1 MIKKYR
7 CGGSVRDEI
16 LGGEPKDYD
25 YVVVGSTPEEMLS
38 LGYKCVGNDF
48 PVFLH
53 PETGDEYALAR
64 TERKTGNKHTD
75 FEFVFTPDVTLEMD
89 SLRRDFTCNAIYK
102 DEKGNYIDYH
112 NGIKD
117 IEDGILRHVDSEYF
131 VQDPLRVLR
140 AGQFLCR
147 FGFDIAPETLD
158 LCKQM
163 VKDGMLNHLTP
174 ERIWNEIEK
183 ALHTPNFHEFIL
195 FLDKIDALQVIFPEL
210 AALKDVPENVIYHP
224 EGNAFKHTILT
235 LKQVYHC
242 FFEMDPIIEMDTTQ
256 MPLLNFGLMCHD
268 FGKQDTFKDE
278 WPAHHGH
285 DLLGLSRVDRL
296 CERLKIP
303 NIYQEHAWLACRYH
317 MKYYEFMKSKKKTQ
331 FDFVHDVT
339 DNFRYFDRLV
349 FLHRLHRCDLCGRE
363 GTIAPER
370 LENYWT
376 VTKRMNTIFSIMNGV
391 TLKDLPEKKQQELM
405 KYKGIVFGQRYREA
419 MISYMK
425 QELGRR
431 ENVQRETTGGD

>member
-1 MIKKYR
+1 MQKFA

-16 LGGEPKDYD
+16 LGGIPHDYD

-64 TERKTGNKHTD
+64 TERKTGDKHTD
-75 FEFVFTPDVTLEMD
+75 FKFEFGPDVTLEQD
-89 SLRRDFTCNAIYK
+89 LIRRDLTINAIAK
-102 DEKGNYIDYH
+102 DLDTGEYIDPF

-117 IEDGILRHVDSEYF
+117 IEDGVLRHVSEHF
-131 VQDPLRVLR
+131 IEDPLRVLR
-140 AGQFLCR
+140 VGQFFCR
-147 FGFDIAPETLD
+147 FGFSIAPETLK

-174 ERIWNEIEK
+174 ERIWSEIEK

-195 FLDKIDALQVIFPEL
+195 FLDKIDALQVIFPEV

-224 EGNAFKHTILT
+224 EGNTFNHVILT
-235 LKQVYHC
+235 LKQVYNC
-242 FFEMDPIIEMDTTQ
+242 FFDIDPNVQVNTNEMA
-256 MPLLNFGLMCHD
+256 LVNFGLLCHD
-268 FGKQDTFKDE
+268 LGKAHTNKEE

-285 DLLGLSRVDRL
+285 DLIGRSIVENL
-296 CERLKIP
+296 CLRLKVP
-303 NIYQEHAWLACRYH
+303 NDYKDAAIRACEYH
-317 MKYYEFMKSKKKTQ
+317 MKYYEFMKSAKKKQ
-331 FDFVHDVT
+331 FDFVKNVT

-349 FLHRLHRCDLCGRE
+349 FLHRIHRCDLCGRE

-370 LENYWT
+370 LENYWI
-376 VTKRMNTIFSIMNGV
+376 VTKRMNTIFSIMNGI
-391 TLKDLPEKKQQELM
+391 TLKDLPEDTQQRLL

-425 QELGRR
+425 GKL
-431 ENVQRETTGGD
+431 ND

>member
-1 MIKKYR
+1 MKIYQV
-7 CGGSVRDEI
+7 GGSVRDEI
-16 LGGEPKDYD
+16 LGKAPKDYD
-25 YVVVGSTPEEMLS
+25 YVVVGSTVQEMLDK
-38 LGYKCVGNDF
+38 GFKQVGNDF

-64 TERKTGNKHTD
+64 MERKTGDKHTD
-75 FEFVFTPDVTLEMD
+75 FEFEFGPNVTLQD
-89 SLRRDFTCNAIYK
+89 DLIRRDLTINAIAK
-102 DEKGNYIDYH
+102 DLVTGEYIDYF

-117 IEDGILRHVDSEYF
+117 LKDGILRHVSEHF
-131 VQDPLRVLR
+131 IEDPLRVLR
-140 AGQFLCR
+140 LGMFKSRYLFA
-147 FGFDIAPETLD
+147 IAPETLE

-195 FLDKIDALQVIFPEL
+195 FLDEIDALQVIFPEL

-235 LKQVYHC
+235 LKQVYNC
-242 FFEMDPIIEMDTTQ
+242 FFEMDPIIEMDITQ

-268 FGKQDTFKDE
+268 FGKQDTVKDE

-285 DLLGLSRVDRL
+285 DLLGLSRVDRM

-303 NIYQEHAWLACRYH
+303 NVYQEHAWLACRYH

-339 DNFRYFDRLV
+339 DNFRYFDRLT
-349 FLHRLHRCDLCGRE
+349 FLHRVHRCDLCGRE

-425 QELGRR
+425 HELGRR

>member
-1 MIKKYR
+1 MKIYAV
-7 CGGSVRDEI
+7 GGSIRNEL
-16 LGGEPKDYD
+16 LGVPPKDED
-25 YVVVGSTPEEMLS
+25 FVVVGSTIEEMLS
-38 LGYKCVGNDF
+38 LGYKQVGNDF

-53 PETGDEYALAR
+53 PETGCEYALAR
-64 TERKTGNKHTD
+64 KEVKTGDKHTD
-75 FEFVFTPDVTLEMD
+75 FKFEFGPHITLKED
-89 SLRRDFTCNAIYK
+89 LLRRDLTVNTLAK
-102 DEKGNYIDYH
+102 DLETGEIIDYF
-112 NGIKD
+112 NGQQD
-117 IEDGILRHVDSEYF
+117 LEDGILRHVSEHF
-131 VQDPLRVLR
+131 IEDPLRVLR
-140 AGQFLCR
+140 LAQFKTR
-147 FGFDIAPETLD
+147 FGFDVAPETMG

-195 FLDKIDALQVIFPEL
+195 FLDEIGALQVIFPEL

-235 LKQVYHC
+235 LKQVYNC
-242 FFEMDPIIEMDTTQ
+242 FFDMDPHVEVDTNEMA
-256 MPLLNFGLMCHD
+256 LLNFGLMCHD
-268 FGKQDTFKDE
+268 FGKQDTNKEE

-285 DLLGLSRVDRL
+285 DLLGLARVDRM

-303 NIYQEHAWLACRYH
+303 NVYQEHAWLACKYH
-317 MKYYEFMKSKKKTQ
+317 MKYYEFMKSKKKIQ

-339 DNFRYFDRLV
+339 DNFRYFDRLS
-349 FLHRLHRCDLCGRE
+349 FLHRIHRCDLCGRE
-363 GTIAPER
+363 GIIAPER
-370 LENYWT
+370 LENYWI
-376 VTKRMNTIFSIMNGV
+376 VTKRMNTIFNIMNGI
-391 TLKDLPEKKQQELM
+391 TLKDLPEKKQQELS

-431 ENVQRETTGGD
+431 EECSMTNN